1 MKKIAVVGCGAV
13 GLNYG
18 TRLLESEL
26 FSGGT
31 AATVHQQQQQ
41 QSIDVSL
48 VVRRDYELLTS
59 HGVRV
64 KYGLSSDC
72 SEVESRDLLL
82 SAEDLRGK
90 VYLTTQALSSSKG
103 CMSWIIVCCKSYSI
117 CNQFLESLE
126 CIADDSTKFLIIMN
140 GLDVESSFVEWFG
153 AGRVFGGL
161 SKIACNRGP
170 NPPLEHPGPL
180 VLQCFADISLEI
192 GHVLDDELLL
202 CEARQLFANTAISS
216 IVHVTSNLL
225 RSRWAKLCWNIAF
238 TGISVAMG
246 GLTCDVIVGDAS
258 LRTLAARVIADVVRV
273 ANADLRRQH
282 QQRTQPSPDLILMP
296 EAETIGRGHLSI
308 YLSD

>member
-26 FSGGT
+26 FAEG
-31 AATVHQQQQQ
+31 AKVVQQP
-41 QSIDVSL
+41 IDVSL
-48 VVRRDYELLTS
+48 VVRRDYELLIS

-64 KYGLSSDC
+64 KYGLSGC
-72 SEVESRDLLL
+72 SSEDTGDHLLL

-90 VYLTTQALSSSKG
+90 VYPTTQALSSSKG
-103 CMSWIIVCCKSYSI
+103 RMSWIIVCCKSYSI
-117 CNQFLESLE
+117 CSQFMESLE

-170 NPPLEHPGPL
+170 NPPLEPGPL
-180 VLQCFADISLEI
+180 ILQCFADISLEI

-202 CEARQLFANTAISS
+202 CEASQLFANTAISS
-216 IVHVTSNLL
+216 IVQVTSNLL
-225 RSRWAKLCWNIAF
+225 RSRWAKLCWNITF

-282 QQRTQPSPDLILMP
+282 QQRTHPCPDLNLMP
-296 EAETIGRGHLSI
+296 EEETIGKLDYSYYCIRLHGRG
-308 YLSD
+308 

>member
-26 FSGGT
+26 FAGG
-31 AATVHQQQQQ
+31 AKVQ

-48 VVRRDYELLTS
+48 VVRRDYKLLTS

-64 KYGLSSDC
+64 KYGRSGC
-72 SEVESRDLLL
+72 SELETSDLLL
-82 SAEDLRGK
+82 SGENLRGK
-90 VYLTTQALSSSKG
+90 VYPTTQALFSCKG
-103 CMSWIIVCCKSYSI
+103 CMTWIIVCCKSYSI
-117 CNQFLESLE
+117 CSQFLESLE

-161 SKIACNRGP
+161 AKIACNRGP
-170 NPPLEHPGPL
+170 NPPQLEPGPL

-192 GHVLDDELLL
+192 GHVLNDELLL

-216 IVHVTSNLL
+216 IVQVTSNLL
-225 RSRWAKLCWNIAF
+225 RSRWDKLCWNITF

-258 LRTLAARVIADVVRV
+258 LRMLAARVIADVVRV

-282 QQRTQPSPDLILMP
+282 QQRTLPCPDLNLIP
-296 EAETIGRGHLSI
+296 EEETIGR
-308 YLSD
+308 